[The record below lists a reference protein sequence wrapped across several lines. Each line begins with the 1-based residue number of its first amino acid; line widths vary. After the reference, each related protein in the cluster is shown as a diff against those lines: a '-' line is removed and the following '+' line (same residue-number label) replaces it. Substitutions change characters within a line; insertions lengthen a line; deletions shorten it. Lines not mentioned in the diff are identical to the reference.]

1 MLTSF
6 EQVRDWITDNGL
18 KRWVLYRDRNKT
30 EKLLDSASFP
40 SDEADKIAMTEKYLR
55 LNGGTA
61 YAMGATTNA
70 ASDLSLVCEIRLQEA
85 QPAAVNGMGYAPQ
98 PVDED
103 KIAARIETK
112 LRAEYERKEYERRL
126 ADLEKREKELRENEN
141 SAMGALTHYFAP
153 IGKALLQRGML
164 RNVAGVDAKEPVQA
178 QAIQALHDDEPETQ
192 VPDTQEPEDD
202 VFTDEESNRLFELMK
217 RFKAVEPQYLDLIE
231 NVVVMAENGDATYTM
246 AKGFL
251 LK

>member
-1 MLTSF
+1 MLTTF

-61 YAMGATTNA
+61 YALGATTNA

-85 QPAAVNGMGYAPQ
+85 QPAMPVNGMGYQPQ

-103 KIAARIETK
+103 KIAQRIEAK
-112 LRAEYERKEYERRL
+112 LRAEYERKEYERKL
-126 ADLEKREKELRENEN
+126 ADLEKREKEFQEKQN

-153 IGKALLQRGML
+153 IGQALLQRGM
-164 RNVAGVDAKEPVQA
+164 RNVAGVDSEEPVHA
-178 QAIQALHDDEPETQ
+178 PAIQPLRQEPETQ
-192 VPDTQEPEDD
+192 EPQEPEEEE
-202 VFTDEESNRLFELMK
+202 VFTEEESERLFDLMK
-217 RFKAVEPQYLDLIE
+217 RFKAVEPQYLELIE
-231 NVVVMAENGDATYTM
+231 GVVKMKESGNPMYET
-246 AKGFL
+246 AKSFL